1 MANPYHD
8 ETGKFCSRGEML
20 SAIQRL
26 GTNGGSTNY
35 AEYSRM
41 RDEFEKIERK
51 NNGLAPTFFGIK
63 SKELKADIE
72 LTNQVNHAITY
83 HYVETAN
90 AALVVQVKDLLNNPV
105 DPNKGSIHRQ
115 ISDTIYK
122 FYDKNPAALLR
133 SRTGDPHRTAAMV
146 LLNVGRRKEIDW

>member
-26 GTNGGSTNY
+26 GTNGGATNY
-35 AEYSRM
+35 EEYSRM
-41 RDEFEKIERK
+41 RSEFEKIERK
-51 NNGLAPTFFGIK
+51 NNGLKQNFFGIK

-72 LTNQVNHAITY
+72 LTAKVNHAIAY
-83 HYVETAN
+83 HYREAPN
-90 AALVVQVKDLLNNPV
+90 AALVVQVKDILNGPL
-105 DPNKGSIHRQ
+105 DENKGSIHRQ

-122 FYDKNPAALLR
+122 FYDKNPASYLR

-146 LLNVGRRKEIDW
+146 LLDVGRREEIDW